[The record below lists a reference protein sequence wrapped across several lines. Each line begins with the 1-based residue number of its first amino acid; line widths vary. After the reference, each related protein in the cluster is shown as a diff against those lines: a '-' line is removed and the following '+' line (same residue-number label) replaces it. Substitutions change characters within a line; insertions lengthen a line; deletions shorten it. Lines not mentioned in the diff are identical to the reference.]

1 LQPLLIDFYDMGF
14 SIYVV
19 SRGSEEDADF
29 LKPLGYDVLIDADAA
44 WEAYGVSG
52 IPMTFFID
60 RDGLIAATN
69 LGWGGEGSL
78 ADFKAKVED
87 LVATEGGG

>member
-1 LQPLLIDFYDMGF
+1 LIDFYDMGF
-14 SIYVV
+14 TVYVV

-60 RDGLIAATN
+60 REGLIAATS
-69 LGWGGEGSL
+69 LGWGGEDCL
-78 ADFKAKVED
+78 ARFKATVED